1 MSDDLPPILDVRDAL
16 DDIETS
22 ADADVGDDLD
32 AIRARLDEL
41 DDRGR
46 ADDQSVVDD
55 IDGLVLGLRESLD
68 GEADRRAEGVQN
80 RLRTYRDALHDASTT
95 LSLSGA
101 ELRDG
106 SGDRAGVVD
115 HAGETVDLVGTLVN
129 GGDARAA
136 VVSLAFHDNDGAP
149 VRKVESHEVG
159 LDSDERRDVELTVYV
174 PENTAYYAT
183 TALDADDPRATSD
196 TDAPDG
202 NE

>member
-80 RLRTYRDALHDASTT
+80 RLRKI
-95 LSLSGA
+95 G
-101 ELRDG
+101 
-106 SGDRAGVVD
+106 RAHV
-115 HAGETVDLVGTLVN
+115 
-129 GGDARAA
+129 
-136 VVSLAFHDNDGAP
+136 
-149 VRKVESHEVG
+149 
-159 LDSDERRDVELTVYV
+159 
-174 PENTAYYAT
+174 
-183 TALDADDPRATSD
+183 
-196 TDAPDG
+196 
-202 NE
+202 